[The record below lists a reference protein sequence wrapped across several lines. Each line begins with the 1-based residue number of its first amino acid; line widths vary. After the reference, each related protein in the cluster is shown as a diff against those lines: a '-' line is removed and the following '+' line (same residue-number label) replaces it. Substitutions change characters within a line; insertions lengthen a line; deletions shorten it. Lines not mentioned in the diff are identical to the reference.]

1 MAEVRV
7 FAKAKAKA
15 GKEQE
20 MREVLLE
27 LVKKSRVEDGTDF
40 YELFETTD
48 GGEFLFS
55 EQYASHEDFELHK
68 SSEHFKQAGD
78 DMHALLDGELMI
90 WVVDPVEPVL

>member
-15 GKEQE
+15 GKEQQL
-20 MREVLLE
+20 REVLLE

-55 EQYASHEDFELHK
+55 EQYASQEEFEAHK
-68 SSEHFKQAGD
+68 SSDHFKAAGE
-78 DMHALLDGELMI
+78 AAESLLDGELVI